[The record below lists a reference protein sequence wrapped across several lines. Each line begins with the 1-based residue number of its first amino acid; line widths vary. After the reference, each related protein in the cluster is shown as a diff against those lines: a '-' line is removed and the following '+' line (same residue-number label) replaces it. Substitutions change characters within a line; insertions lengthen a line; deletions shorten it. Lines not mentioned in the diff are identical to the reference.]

1 MLSGQ
6 VGFFFFFSNRTYES
20 AEGRGQVSPTA
31 ASAPGKAA
39 CAPPANARGLRVTRT
54 RPAER
59 ASQRGPACAPAGPLK
74 EVPRSLL
81 LIFAENKTVDGPGE
95 NREKVVRNNMGI

>member
-20 AEGRGQVSPTA
+20 AEGRGQVSLTA

-54 RPAER
+54 RPAPR
-59 ASQRGPACAPAGPLK
+59 APRRARPRPSVPAGAQG
-74 EVPRSLL
+74 S
-81 LIFAENKTVDGPGE
+81 GPVLGT
-95 NREKVVRNNMGI
+95 